1 MQYYNYTINLP
12 ETSNKPKYMTKKQPE
27 TKPASS
33 SNEQE
38 DNNFN
43 FESSLNELEK
53 LVDALENGDLSLE
66 QSLQDFERGINLT
79 RACQSALTDAQQ
91 KVQILL
97 QEDNKSSLEAY
108 SDNESNTSESSDSS
122 NKDRK

>member
-1 MQYYNYTINLP
+1 
-12 ETSNKPKYMTKKQPE
+12 MTKKE
-27 TKPASS
+27 EKA
-33 SNEQE
+33 
-38 DNNFN
+38 FN

-79 RACQSALTDAQQ
+79 RACQTALTDAQQ

-97 QEDNKSSLEAY
+97 EDDGQASLKDFE
-108 SDNESNTSESSDSS
+108 SKDNTE
-122 NKDRK
+122 

>member
-1 MQYYNYTINLP
+1 MTVLCTDSEDISRVSCS
-12 ETSNKPKYMTKKQPE
+12 ETSKKLKYMTKKQPE
-27 TKPASS
+27 KKEKAH
-33 SNEQE
+33 
-38 DNNFN
+38 FN

-79 RACQSALTDAQQ
+79 RACQNALTNAQQ

-97 QEDNKSSLEAY
+97 EQDGQSVLEDYN
-108 SDNESNTSESSDSS
+108 NGES
-122 NKDRK
+122 KCP

>member
-1 MQYYNYTINLP
+1 
-12 ETSNKPKYMTKKQPE
+12 MTQKEQKKKENTP
-27 TKPASS
+27 
-33 SNEQE
+33 
-38 DNNFN
+38 FN

-97 QEDNKSSLEAY
+97 NEDSQPSLEDY
-108 SDNESNTSESSDSS
+108 TGGD
-122 NKDRK
+122 K

>member
-1 MQYYNYTINLP
+1 
-12 ETSNKPKYMTKKQPE
+12 MTKKE
-27 TKPASS
+27 EKT
-33 SNEQE
+33 
-38 DNNFN
+38 FN

-66 QSLQDFERGINLT
+66 QSLQDFERGIHLT

-97 QEDNKSSLEAY
+97 EEDNKSSLTDFD
-108 SDNESNTSESSDSS
+108 SNNEE
-122 NKDRK
+122 KQ

>member
-1 MQYYNYTINLP
+1 MSKQDHTTTSEA
-12 ETSNKPKYMTKKQPE
+12 ETSNHENTK
-27 TKPASS
+27 
-33 SNEQE
+33 
-38 DNNFN
+38 DFN
-43 FESSLNELEK
+43 FEASLNELEK

-97 QEDNKSSLEAY
+97 EKNGQSSLE
-108 SDNESNTSESSDSS
+108 DFSS
-122 NKDRK
+122 

>member
-1 MQYYNYTINLP
+1 
-12 ETSNKPKYMTKKQPE
+12 MTKQKNTAAPE
-27 TKPASS
+27 AEAPESEKSK
-33 SNEQE
+33 
-38 DNNFN
+38 NFN
-43 FESSLNELEK
+43 FEASLNELEK

-97 QEDNKSSLEAY
+97 EKNGQSSL
-108 SDNESNTSESSDSS
+108 DDFSS
-122 NKDRK
+122 

>member
-1 MQYYNYTINLP
+1 
-12 ETSNKPKYMTKKQPE
+12 MTKKE
-27 TKPASS
+27 EKS
-33 SNEQE
+33 
-38 DNNFN
+38 FN

-66 QSLQDFERGINLT
+66 QSLQDFERGIHLT

-97 QEDNKSSLEAY
+97 EDKELEEGNKSSLEDY
-108 SDNESNTSESSDSS
+108 
-122 NKDRK
+122 NKDSL

>member
-1 MQYYNYTINLP
+1 
-12 ETSNKPKYMTKKQPE
+12 MTKKE
-27 TKPASS
+27 PANKKNTNS
-33 SNEQE
+33 
-38 DNNFN
+38 FN

-66 QSLQDFERGINLT
+66 QSLQDFERGIHLT

-97 QEDNKSSLEAY
+97 ENKTSEEGNPSSLEDY
-108 SDNESNTSESSDSS
+108 SS
-122 NKDRK
+122 NENKDT